1 MKLKLKRPIVF
12 FDLET
17 TGMSPTE
24 DRIVELAAV
33 RIERDG
39 EVTRYQSLINP
50 GRPIPGR
57 ATAVHHISDGMVAD
71 APRFSE
77 VGRAFLEFAAES
89 TLVAHNAYFDL
100 GFLQESLARTGLP
113 LWKGKTLDSPEI
125 RNLFTLESIKNSE
138 WYAERLI
145 SRQQIEVNALQHRLH
160 EISDSPAKRAHEDS
174 ELAAVKSE
182 LKYKKSL
189 GYLKSLAG
197 TLGADPFVC

>member
-1 MKLKLKRPIVF
+1 MIWSELGPFTV

-113 LWKGKTLDSPEI
+113 LWKGKTLDSCRLLKRTHPGLASYSLQSLRGYFRLETAAGMCAHRAAADVEWTCQVLEI
-125 RNLFTLESIKNSE
+125 ALTEAL
-138 WYAERLI
+138 RL
-145 SRQQIEVNALQHRLH
+145 S
-160 EISDSPAKRAHEDS
+160 
-174 ELAAVKSE
+174 
-182 LKYKKSL
+182 
-189 GYLKSLAG
+189 GGG
-197 TLGADPFVC
+197 TSS